1 MHVVDAQTLKE
12 IPIESLEQAVLSHV
26 QSNIEKYA
34 DHFVIKLVIDGKEYV
49 QRVEDDSKDKSYLYD
64 KVGFGA
70 VVMHKLAEG
79 RLVTEAAGSISP
91 AGFAGDLQITYRFQE
106 ESNRFVVDSIE
117 YSLEE

>member
-49 QRVEDDSKDKSYLYD
+49 QRVEDDSRIK
-64 KVGFGA
+64 A
-70 VVMHKLAEG
+70 
-79 RLVTEAAGSISP
+79 
-91 AGFAGDLQITYRFQE
+91 TYMIR
-106 ESNRFVVDSIE
+106 SASGPSSCTN
-117 YSLEE
+117 